1 MNYPPPPP
9 LPICIVA
16 QSHSPQHPHKLHS
29 SVTSDTEER
38 ERGRETEPPA
48 RPRNVGCGRNICHK
62 ILTLLIWR
70 GGWGRDKTRE
80 ESEKER
86 RSRRSTKRERGKRIQ
101 RKRTEGRKLSGRKK
115 KEKKPV
121 SLVICRA
128 AWQKVQQGQQD
139 QSFKCCLVLAELCV
153 SALCGSTKSWRPA
166 KHGDSH
172 TTSRAHQNPFT
183 QLALIFPISL
193 QLSHGCIAVPWGMHF
208 KIMSWLPHF
217 FWFMGL

>member
-9 LPICIVA
+9 SQFALLP
-16 QSHSPQHPHKLHS
+16 SPTAPNTHTSYTLLLP
-29 SVTSDTEER
+29 VTR
-38 ERGRETEPPA
+38 RRGRETEPPA

-115 KEKKPV
+115 KEKKNV

-193 QLSHGCIAVPWGMHF
+193 QLSHGCTAVPWGMHF